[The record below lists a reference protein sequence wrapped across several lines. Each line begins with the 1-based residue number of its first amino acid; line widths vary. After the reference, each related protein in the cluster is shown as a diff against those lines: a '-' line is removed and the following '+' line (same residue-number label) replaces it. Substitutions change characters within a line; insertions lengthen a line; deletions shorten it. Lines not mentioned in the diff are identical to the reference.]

1 MPIYE
6 YRCRDC
12 GHEFQKLQSMT
23 AVGDGVSCPRCRST
37 RVERQISTFAS
48 GSSRGSSGSSSGCAP
63 SGGG

>member
-12 GHEFQKLQSMT
+12 GQLFQKLQSMT
-23 AVGDGVSCPRCRST
+23 TGSDGVSCPKCNSI
-37 RVERQISTFAS
+37 RVERQLSAFAS
-48 GSSRGSSGSSSGCAP
+48 GSSRGSSGSSSSCAP